1 MLSLDQVHLLENH
14 VEKAVSKITS
24 LTAENERLRSQLSTL
39 QERVR
44 ELEGFVT
51 GFKDDQG
58 KIEAGILNAL
68 EQLGALEN
76 TITSEAVQDEAA
88 DLPDDAAEI
97 PDDAADR
104 EIADEVPPMEPG
116 IPADTTPKEQTAPVQ
131 DDGQIDIF

>member
-1 MLSLDQVHLLENH
+1 MLSLDQVRLLENH
-14 VEKAVSKITS
+14 VEKAVGKITS
-24 LTAENERLRSQLSTL
+24 LTAENERLRTQLSTL

-44 ELEGFVT
+44 ELEGFVS

-76 TITSEAVQDEAA
+76 TITGEEAVH
-88 DLPDDAAEI
+88 DDAPAE
-97 PDDAADR
+97 
-104 EIADEVPPMEPG
+104 EPQG
-116 IPADTTPKEQTAPVQ
+116 ETPEAEPETVAGSAETGSGEENDPVR

>member
-88 DLPDDAAEI
+88 DLPDDAA
-97 PDDAADR
+97 DR

>member
-1 MLSLDQVHLLENH
+1 MLSLDQVRLLESH

-24 LTAENERLRSQLSTL
+24 LTSENEHLRSQLVML
-39 QERVR
+39 QQRVM
-44 ELEGFVT
+44 ELESFVS

-76 TITSEAVQDEAA
+76 AITGETPVESNPNGIISSDSDVPEQDS
-88 DLPDDAAEI
+88 
-97 PDDAADR
+97 
-104 EIADEVPPMEPG
+104 
-116 IPADTTPKEQTAPVQ
+116 EQTIAETTSDTEQFDQNPSDEPVQ

>member
-68 EQLGALEN
+68 EQLGALES
-76 TITSEAVQDEAA
+76 TITSESALEETPAA
-88 DLPDDAAEI
+88 DTGTVDI
-97 PDDAADR
+97 PAAD
-104 EIADEVPPMEPG
+104 
-116 IPADTTPKEQTAPVQ
+116 IPAETETVEPDEPVR

>member
-1 MLSLDQVHLLENH
+1 MLSLDQVHLLESH

-76 TITSEAVQDEAA
+76 TITSEAVQDEAS
-88 DLPDDAAEI
+88 DLPDETADTPAGT
-97 PDDAADR
+97 ADR
-104 EIADEVPPMEPG
+104 EIADSVPPMEPG
-116 IPADTTPKEQTAPVQ
+116 IPADTMPEEQTAPVQ

>member
-1 MLSLDQVHLLENH
+1 MLSLDQVRLLENH
-14 VEKAVSKITS
+14 VEKAVGKISS

-44 ELEGFVT
+44 ELEGFVS

-76 TITSEAVQDEAA
+76 TITSETV
-88 DLPDDAAEI
+88 
-97 PDDAADR
+97 R
-104 EIADEVPPMEPG
+104 EEVPPAAEPQEETSIAEPETVDG
-116 IPADTTPKEQTAPVQ
+116 PAGKKSVEPDDPVQ
-131 DDGQIDIF
+131 GDGQIDIF